1 MRRAPLLNPPKNQRL
16 ALLTGA
22 GGVSLVMRRIL
33 SCVLAGVVAV
43 TADLAAQQG
52 PGWLERPRFGG
63 PYPGDRSGTR
73 IWIEGGGWVDEA
85 TVKTA
90 RETGSHSTGTPDW
103 ENPREYSHD
112 VFTFAR
118 AIFRSERRVPR
129 RGPVFG
135 WFVDYP
141 DADLNLSY
149 RLQQLTSMKVDPDG
163 RVLHLTD
170 PELTDF
176 PLLYMVHTEDMLL
189 QEEEV
194 SALHNY
200 LQAGGAILVSD
211 YWGTDAWNNFSAEMK
226 RVLPNKEWVDIPM
239 EHPVFSCIYKIHG
252 PMNEL
257 QIPTLQYWVR
267 SHDPKDPNSRITVDR
282 GVGSEN
288 VAVKA
293 LLDDRNR
300 IMVFSIHNSDI
311 SDGWEREG
319 ENADYFRELSEKRAY
334 PIAINLIF
342 YLMTH

>member
-1 MRRAPLLNPPKNQRL
+1 MPFVSTRI
-16 ALLTGA
+16 ALLKRWLSVFVAVASSA
-22 GGVSLVMRRIL
+22 GG
-33 SCVLAGVVAV
+33 
-43 TADLAAQQG
+43 LAAQG
-52 PGWLERPRFGG
+52 SFDFPRMGG
-63 PYPGDRSGTR
+63 PFPGDRSGTR

-90 RETGSHSTGTPDW
+90 RETASHSTGTPDW
-103 ENPREYSHD
+103 TNPREFSSD

-170 PELTDF
+170 PTLSDF
-176 PLLYMVHTEDMLL
+176 PLIYMVHTEDMLL
-189 QEEEV
+189 RDDEV
-194 SALHNY
+194 SALRNY
-200 LQAGGAILVSD
+200 LMAGGALLVSD
-211 YWGTDAWNNFSAEMK
+211 YWGTDAWNNFSAEMR
-226 RVLPNKEWVDIPM
+226 RVLPEKSWVDIPM
-239 EHPVFSCIYKIHG
+239 DHPVFNCIYKISG

-293 LLDDRNR
+293 LLDERGR
-300 IMVFSIHNSDI
+300 IMVFSVHNSDI

-334 PIAINLIF
+334 PLAINLIF